1 MDKPRDSAEEL
12 QSFLCISTDRLG
24 FYVLDLLEQLAHKNS
39 SVGTKTATGPL
50 NGRGISYTLI
60 TDRVTE
66 IAPKHQ
72 KCTKGSNKSGCSEC
86 FDLGFMLY
94 VMIFKGGIK
103 GN

>member
-1 MDKPRDSAEEL
+1 MP
-12 QSFLCISTDRLG
+12 
-24 FYVLDLLEQLAHKNS
+24 DLLEQLAHENS
-39 SVGTKTATGPL
+39 SVGAKTATGPM
-50 NGRGISYTLI
+50 NGPGISYTPI

-66 IAPKHQ
+66 IAPKHKK
-72 KCTKGSNKSGCSEC
+72 KCTKGSNKSRCSER